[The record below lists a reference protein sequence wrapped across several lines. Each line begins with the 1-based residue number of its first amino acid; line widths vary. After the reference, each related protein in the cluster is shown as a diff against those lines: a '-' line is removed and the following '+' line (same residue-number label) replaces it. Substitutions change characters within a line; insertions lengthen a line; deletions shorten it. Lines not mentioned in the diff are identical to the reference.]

1 MKKSVAVIFVFAVI
15 ALFLV
20 ASNGLSSLTGWQIL
34 DLPEP
39 PPVPGMTS
47 DQVVATPVPTAAP
60 VATPVPTAETANL
73 PTGTD
78 MAAVLA
84 RLDAIEKL
92 LPGWEERLNNIEA
105 QVAIASNIVSRLD
118 AMQSQIDALNIDVSN
133 LKNRPSVEAPFFEQL
148 SGLQGAVKR
157 NTVLSIL
164 LSVIALAIV
173 IAMIGTAIVNHKKD
187 MVENKRLIKNY
198 LINYQKAG
206 YKLETL
212 RMHLRACGW
221 KDDFVNEA
229 VRELPKQV

>member
-20 ASNGLSSLTGWQIL
+20 ASNGLNSLTGWQIL

-39 PPVPGMTS
+39 PPVPGMGS
-47 DQVVATPVPTAAP
+47 DQVLPSPTITPVP
-60 VATPVPTAETANL
+60 VATPVPTTETANL

-78 MAAVLA
+78 MAAILA

-92 LPGWEERLNNIEA
+92 LPGWEQRLNNIEA

-118 AMQSQIDALNIDVSN
+118 AMQSQIDALNIDMSN
-133 LKNRPSVEAPFFEQL
+133 LKNRPSVEAPFFDQL
-148 SGLQGAVKR
+148 SELQGTVKR
-157 NTVLSIL
+157 NTILSIL

-173 IAMIGTAIVNHKKD
+173 IAMIGAAIVNHKKD

-221 KDDFVNEA
+221 KDDFVNDA
-229 VRELPKQV
+229 VRELPK